1 MFSLQDF
8 NEPLFK
14 FLIINMNRIFLS
26 FPRDVEEKGYV
37 KGRSSRFHVMREEL
51 MAAFVN
57 KISLHTKVE

>member
-8 NEPLFK
+8 NELLVK
-14 FLIINMNRIFLS
+14 FLIINMNRVFLS
-26 FPRDVEEKGYV
+26 SARDMEEKGNV
-37 KGRSSRFHVMREEL
+37 KVRSRRFHVMQEEL